1 MRCRTF
7 SDAFREFRGTRK
19 VPRLAAREPTLV
31 RNTSRVPR
39 CVPLQWRAMPEA
51 FRVRAGT
58 LRRLGAKLRVGE
70 HEWRSSER
78 DAHDAAMVATHF
90 SCLLGAAT
98 SMAASGVEVSMML
111 PLGSHRCR
119 R

>member
-1 MRCRTF
+1 M
-7 SDAFREFRGTRK
+7 
-19 VPRLAAREPTLV
+19 ARAC
-31 RNTSRVPR
+31 R
-39 CVPLQWRAMPEA
+39 CVS
-51 FRVRAGT
+51 GT
-58 LRRLGAKLRVGE
+58 CGYAPTFGAKLRVGE